1 MPVSAL
7 KVRFQER
14 DYSVY
19 ANMELLTKACSN
31 IDYSPELQEVTDL
44 SHKDFNKSELESHLQ
59 LLSCMEIDIQGDY
72 ITFSDIHRHFQS
84 LPKSQS
90 MLLSQ
95 VARLVKFVLLVPAT
109 NAVSE
114 RSASVMRRI
123 KMYLRT
129 TMTQLRLNNV
139 MMLHIHKD
147 LTDSKPSR
155 NT

>member
-1 MPVSAL
+1 MAVSAL

-19 ANMELLTKACSN
+19 ANMEQLLTKACSK
-31 IDYSPELQEVTDL
+31 IDYSPELQEVTDF

-59 LLSCMEIDIQGDY
+59 LLSCMEVDIQGDY

-84 LPKSQS
+84 LPKSHS

-114 RSASVMRRI
+114 RSASVMHA
-123 KMYLRT
+123 K
-129 TMTQLRLNNV
+129 N
-139 MMLHIHKD
+139 KD
-147 LTDSKPSR
+147 VLTYYYDSVAFKHRYDVTHS
-155 NT
+155 